1 MFSDRVLDKIYS
13 DKSLNTVPVEYTS
26 KVIAVVQDAIEQIKE
41 EEPYVS
47 ISELFE

>member
-1 MFSDRVLDKIYS
+1 MFADKVLDKIYS